1 VEAED
6 RIVYLWVEQVVL
18 VVVEQ
23 VVEELQ
29 PQIQPKELTQ
39 QAEVVVDKVH

>member
-6 RIVYLWVEQVVL
+6 RTVYLWVEQVVL

-29 PQIQPKELTQ
+29 PQIQLKELTQ
-39 QAEVVVDKVH
+39 QAAAAVDKVH